1 MKRNRH
7 SRILSLIKENT
18 VQTQEQL
25 LELLCKEGYDVT
37 QATVSRDIRQ
47 LQLVKAV
54 DAQGVS
60 RYTAIASA
68 NQAPKFDGI
77 FADAVIS
84 VVSAM
89 NDVVVK
95 CYPGTAN
102 AACAVIDRMNF
113 KEIVGTLAGDDTIF
127 IITSSEDAAIS
138 LKEKLDGLK

>member
-1 MKRNRH
+1 MECHDAINARR
-7 SRILSLIKENT
+7 SVRDFTEEMIPENT
-18 VQTQEQL
+18 L
-25 LELLCKEGYDVT
+25 KRIIAGYDVT

-47 LQLVKAV
+47 LQLVKAA

-60 RYTAIASA
+60 RYTAITSA

-89 NDVVVK
+89 NVVVVK

>member
-1 MKRNRH
+1 M
-7 SRILSLIKENT
+7 
-18 VQTQEQL
+18 
-25 LELLCKEGYDVT
+25 
-37 QATVSRDIRQ
+37 
-47 LQLVKAV
+47 
-54 DAQGVS
+54 
-60 RYTAIASA
+60 
-68 NQAPKFDGI
+68 
-77 FADAVIS
+77 IS

-127 IITSSEDAAIS
+127 IITSSEDAAVS